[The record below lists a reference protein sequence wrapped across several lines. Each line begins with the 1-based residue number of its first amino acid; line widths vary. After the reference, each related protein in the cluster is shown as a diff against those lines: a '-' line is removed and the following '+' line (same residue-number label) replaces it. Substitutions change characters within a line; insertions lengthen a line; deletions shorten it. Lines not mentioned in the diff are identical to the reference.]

1 MIAELTNTT
10 TVMHARLV
18 ENLTPFNG
26 ALQAP
31 DVASTLDMA
40 TEAGK
45 ALLDIIVTKQATI
58 IAYANDYKL
67 LLLLA
72 LAAMPLV
79 LFVGS
84 SARCDRKARARFTRW
99 IEAQRRLTAVSA
111 RTPRAISANARQ
123 GRALQRIPLFS
134 RREAPDKTQAP
145 TASRP

>member
-84 SARCDRKARARFTRW
+84 SRAVRP
-99 IEAQRRLTAVSA
+99 QGKGAVHA
-111 RTPRAISANARQ
+111 M
-123 GRALQRIPLFS
+123 
-134 RREAPDKTQAP
+134 D
-145 TASRP
+145 

>member
-40 TEAGK
+40 TEAGN

-84 SARCDRKARARFTRW
+84 SRAVRP
-99 IEAQRRLTAVSA
+99 QGKGAVHA
-111 RTPRAISANARQ
+111 M
-123 GRALQRIPLFS
+123 
-134 RREAPDKTQAP
+134 D
-145 TASRP
+145 